1 MSGSA
6 QAIDSHRTTGCDSLI
21 SHMDALASPLTVLV
35 IDDDPIM
42 IELLT
47 MVLSLQG
54 HTIVTAD
61 SGESGLYLIAEPEN
75 GFDVVL
81 TDLQLPGL
89 RGSALGTAIREVLRP
104 GTLLLGMSGTMP
116 PKAELATFDAF
127 LMKPF
132 TVEDFAA
139 AVVSAKAKPAPAAIP
154 DPPVVL
160 PEPSDE
166 PILDENIFTRMA
178 EQLKPEQLRQLY
190 DLTVDDVGRR
200 VEMMREFELAGDE
213 DGLRREAHSIKGGC
227 GMVGAAELYR
237 MAAKKEAGSA
247 ADTPALADFDAAC
260 DRLRRMLDERL

>member
-1 MSGSA
+1 
-6 QAIDSHRTTGCDSLI
+6 
-21 SHMDALASPLTVLV
+21 MDALARPLTVLV

-54 HTIVTAD
+54 HTIATAD
-61 SGESGLYLIAEPEN
+61 SGESGLYLVAEPGN
-75 GFDVVL
+75 DFDVVL

-104 GTLLLGMSGTMP
+104 PTLLLGMSGTMP
-116 PKAELATFDAF
+116 PESELARFDAF

-139 AVVSAKAKPAPAAIP
+139 AVASAKAKAAPPAAAVP
-154 DPPVVL
+154 MVA
-160 PEPSDE
+160 EEASAG
-166 PILDENIFTRMA
+166 PILDENIFARMG
-178 EQLKPEQLRQLY
+178 EQLTPEQLRQLY
-190 DLTVDDVGRR
+190 DLTVDDVARR
-200 VEMMREFELAGDE
+200 VALMRGFENAGDS
-213 DGLRREAHSIKGGC
+213 DGVRREAHSIKGGC

-237 MAAKKEAGSA
+237 MASKKEAGSA
-247 ADTPALADFDAAC
+247 SDTPSLADFDAAC